1 MNAYKPLAHFFA
13 EPTDFNELFKQQSE
27 IQGTIPYNNNKNGKK
42 NKCKK
47 YWQ

>member
-27 IQGTIPYNNNKNGKK
+27 IQGTIPSVERKK
-42 NKCKK
+42 NKRKK
-47 YWQ
+47 